1 MGAGQRRDQT
11 IKCAVILH
19 CHPRHH
25 SEEYLLSQ
33 LPVIVGFGGISPAG
47 RSSFHQ
53 GYRRLILDQ
62 LDASSR
68 QDTLIDLATLTG
80 LAQYDAGSYRLQGDA
95 SERFTAAELTSRIE
109 QQVRDNTL
117 IRRIHPDWFDVNA
130 VMFNRPASIKGS
142 DQGLSFRLRSRQLPQ
157 QIPTNWQIEEIGGG
171 QVEVRVDGSCELI
184 FPDSKPALVQSA
196 GMLPTG
202 FEPGKLYQS
211 RNHPRGLQMA
221 VYAASDALRSMGI
234 EYQTILDLLSPDQI
248 AVFASNS
255 IGQLDDLGFG
265 GLTKFPALGK
275 RTTSKQ
281 MPLGY
286 AQMPA
291 DFINAY
297 LLGNVGTT
305 GGALGAC
312 ATFLYNLKSGVEAI
326 RTGRSKLV
334 LVGGSDAPVT
344 PEIIEGFR
352 AMGALAEDKQLM
364 ALDDLA
370 EMAEEHYRRA
380 CRPFGNNCGFT
391 MGESSQFLVLMSD
404 DLALELG
411 ADIHG
416 AVADV
421 FVHADGHKKSIS
433 APGIGNY
440 MTLGKAA
447 SLVGTLLGEESLKQ
461 RSFVQAHGTSTPQN
475 RVTESHVIN
484 ETAKAFDISDWTVS
498 AVKAYLGHSQ
508 GTAGGDQLFA
518 SLGVW
523 KHGIVPGLTTT
534 AEIAEDVHSSNLHF
548 PLTHHETGAT
558 GMDSVL
564 INAKG
569 FGGNNA
575 SAAIMAP
582 HVVEQLLTR
591 RHGEAAMNAW
601 RKRREQ
607 VREQAEGYNQ
617 SAIMGQAKP
626 IYLYDHNVLTGE
638 DLQISADEI
647 SLPGYANPISL
658 QVENP
663 YKDLC

>member
-1 MGAGQRRDQT
+1 M
-11 IKCAVILH
+11 
-19 CHPRHH
+19 
-25 SEEYLLSQ
+25 SQ

-62 LDASSR
+62 LSEPNR
-68 QDTLIDLATLTG
+68 RDTLIDLATLTG
-80 LAQYDAGSYRLQGDA
+80 LAQYDAGHYRLGGDQGVRL
-95 SERFTAAELTSRIE
+95 SAAELAGSIE
-109 QQVRDNTL
+109 QHVLDNTL

-130 VMFNRPASIKGS
+130 VMFNRPASVKATE
-142 DQGLSFRLRSRQLPQ
+142 QGLTFRLRSRQLPL
-157 QIPTNWQIEEIGGG
+157 QIPTNWQVQEVGGG
-171 QVEVRVDGSCELI
+171 QVEVRIKGGCDLI
-184 FPDSKPALVQSA
+184 FPDTKPALVQSA

-221 VYAASDALRSMGI
+221 VYAASDALRSVGI
-234 EYQTILDLLSPDQI
+234 EYQTILDRLSPDQI

-255 IGQLDDLGFG
+255 IGQLDDMGFG

-297 LLGNVGTT
+297 LLGNVGAT

-312 ATFLYNLKSGVEAI
+312 ATFLYNLHNAVEEIRSG
-326 RTGRSKLV
+326 RCKLV

-364 ALDDLA
+364 ALDQLSA
-370 EMAEEHYRRA
+370 MAEEDYRRA
-380 CRPFGNNCGFT
+380 CRPFGDNCGFT
-391 MGESSQFLVLMSD
+391 IGESSQFLVLMSD

-440 MTLGKAA
+440 MTLGKSA
-447 SLVGTLLGEESLKQ
+447 SLVRTLLGEESLQQ

-484 ETAKAFDISDWTVS
+484 ETAKAFDIPAWTVS
-498 AVKAYLGHSQ
+498 AVKAYVGHSQ

-534 AEIAEDVHSSNLHF
+534 SSVADDVHTSNLHL
-548 PLTHHETGAT
+548 PLAHMETGAT

-575 SAAIMAP
+575 SATVLAP
-582 HVVEQLLTR
+582 HVVEQLLSK
-591 RHGEAAMNAW
+591 RHGEAAMTAW

-607 VREQAEGYNQ
+607 VREQAESYNQ
-617 SAIMGQAKP
+617 SAISGQARP

-638 DLQISADEI
+638 DLQITADEI
-647 SLPGYANPISL
+647 RLPGYANPISL
-658 QVENP
+658 HVNNP

>member
-1 MGAGQRRDQT
+1 
-11 IKCAVILH
+11 
-19 CHPRHH
+19 
-25 SEEYLLSQ
+25 LSQ

-53 GYRRLILDQ
+53 GYRRLILDR
-62 LDASSR
+62 LDESSR
-68 QDTLIDLATLTG
+68 QETLVDLATLTG
-80 LAQYDAGSYRLQGDA
+80 LAQYDAGQFRLQSDPRQGLNA
-95 SERFTAAELTSRIE
+95 RELAAAVEN
-109 QQVRDNTL
+109 QVCSNTL

-130 VMFNRPASIKGS
+130 VMFNRPASVQGTE
-142 DQGLSFRLRSRQLPQ
+142 QGLCFRLRSRHLPQ
-157 QIPTNWQIEEIGGG
+157 QIPANWQIEELGGG
-171 QVEVRVDGSCELI
+171 QVEVRVNGSCDLI
-184 FPDSKPALVQSA
+184 FPDSKQALVQSA

-202 FEPGKLYQS
+202 FQPGKLYQS

-221 VYAASDALRSMGI
+221 VYAASDALRSVGI
-234 EYQTILDLLSPDQI
+234 EYQSILDRLSPDQI

-265 GLTKFPALGK
+265 GLSKFPALGK

-297 LLGNVGTT
+297 LLGNVGAT

-312 ATFLYNLKSGVEAI
+312 ATFLYNLKSGVDAI
-326 RTGRSKLV
+326 RSGRCKLV

-352 AMGALAEDKQLM
+352 AMGALAEDRQLA
-364 ALDDLA
+364 ALDNLT
-370 EMAEEHYRRA
+370 ELAEEHYRLA

-411 ADIHG
+411 ADIHA

-440 MTLGKAA
+440 MTLGKAS
-447 SLVGTLLGEESLKQ
+447 SLVKSLLGEDSLQQ

-484 ETAKAFDISDWTVS
+484 ETAKAFNIPNWTVS

-523 KHGIVPGLTTT
+523 KYGVVPGLTTT
-534 AEIAEDVHSSNLHF
+534 TEIAEDVHTSNLNF
-548 PLTHHETGAT
+548 PLSHLETGAT
-558 GMDSVL
+558 ALDSVL

-575 SAAIMAP
+575 SAVVLAP
-582 HVVEQLLTR
+582 HVVEQLLTK
-591 RHGEAAMNAW
+591 RHGEAAMQAW
-601 RKRREQ
+601 RKKREQ
-607 VREQAEGYNQ
+607 VQAQASDYNQ
-617 SAIMGQAKP
+617 SAVCGQARP

-638 DLQISADEI
+638 YLQISADEI
-647 SLPGYANPISL
+647 RLPGYANAISL
-658 QVENP
+658 KVDNP

>member
-1 MGAGQRRDQT
+1 
-11 IKCAVILH
+11 
-19 CHPRHH
+19 
-25 SEEYLLSQ
+25 LSQ

-68 QDTLIDLATLTG
+68 QETLIDLATLTG
-80 LAQYDAGSYRLQGDA
+80 LAQYDAGHFRLQKDDSQRFEA
-95 SERFTAAELTSRIE
+95 RELSQAIER
-109 QQVRDNTL
+109 QVRDNTL
-117 IRRIHPDWFDVNA
+117 VRRIHADWFDVNA
-130 VMFNRPASIKGS
+130 VMFNRPASIKGG
-142 DQGLSFRLRSRQLPQ
+142 DQGLCFHLRQRQLPQ
-157 QIPTNWQIEEIGGG
+157 QIPANWQVQDIGGG
-171 QVEVRVDGSCELI
+171 QVEVRVDGSCDMI
-184 FPDSKPALVQSA
+184 FPDTKPALVQSA

-221 VYAASDALRSMGI
+221 IYAASDALRSVGI
-234 EYQTILDLLSPDQI
+234 EYQTILDRLSPDQI

-312 ATFLYNLKSGVEAI
+312 ATFLYNLKSGVDAI
-326 RTGRSKLV
+326 RSGQCKLV

-352 AMGALAEDKQLM
+352 AMGALAEDKQLA
-364 ALDDLA
+364 ALDSLA
-370 EMAEEHYRRA
+370 ELADEHYRRA

-391 MGESSQFLVLMSD
+391 IGESSQFLVLMSD

-447 SLVGTLLGEESLKQ
+447 SLVNTLLGEESLKH

-484 ETAKAFDISDWTVS
+484 ETARAFDIPAWTVS
-498 AVKAYLGHSQ
+498 AVKAFLGHSQ

-523 KHGIVPGLTTT
+523 KYGIVPGLTTT
-534 AEIAEDVHSSNLHF
+534 AEIAEDVHSSNLNF
-548 PLTHHETGAT
+548 PLSHLETGST

-575 SAAIMAP
+575 SAAVLAP
-582 HVVEQLLTR
+582 HVVETLLTR

-601 RKRREQ
+601 RKRRELA
-607 VREQAEGYNQ
+607 REQAEGYNQ
-617 SAIMGQAKP
+617 SAVYGLARP

-638 DLQISADEI
+638 DLQISAEEI
-647 SLPGYANPISL
+647 RLPGYANPISL

-663 YKDLC
+663 YKDLY

>member
-1 MGAGQRRDQT
+1 MGAGQRQDQT

-68 QDTLIDLATLTG
+68 QDSLIDLATLTG

-95 SERFTAAELTSRIE
+95 SERFTAAELTCRIE

-171 QVEVRVDGSCELI
+171 QVEVRIDGSCELI

-221 VYAASDALRSMGI
+221 VFAASDALRSMGI

-447 SLVGTLLGEESLKQ
+447 SLIGTLLGEESLKQ

-617 SAIMGQAKP
+617 SAIMGQARP

-647 SLPGYANPISL
+647 RLPGYTNPISL

>member
-1 MGAGQRRDQT
+1 M
-11 IKCAVILH
+11 
-19 CHPRHH
+19 
-25 SEEYLLSQ
+25 SQ

-47 RSSFHQ
+47 RSSFHH

-62 LDASSR
+62 LDEHSR
-68 QDTLIDLATLTG
+68 QETLTDLATLTG
-80 LAQYDAGSYRLQGDA
+80 LAQYDNGQ
-95 SERFTAAELTSRIE
+95 FTLGESTLPDRKALAAAVE
-109 QQVRDNTL
+109 QQVRNNTL

-130 VMFNRPASIKGS
+130 VMFNRPATVHTGE
-142 DQGLSFRLRSRQLPQ
+142 QPLQFTLRNRHLPQ
-157 QIPTNWQIEEIGGG
+157 VIPANWTLRDIGGG
-171 QVEVRVDGSCELI
+171 QSEVTVDGSCELI
-184 FPDSKPALVQSA
+184 FPDSKTALVQSA

-221 VYAASDALRSMGI
+221 VYAASDALRSVGI
-234 EYQTILDLLSPDQI
+234 DYDSIIDRLPPDQI

-352 AMGALAEDKQLM
+352 AMGALAEDKQLQ
-364 ALDDLA
+364 ALDNLA
-370 EMAEEHYRRA
+370 ELAEEHYRQA

-447 SLVGTLLGEESLKQ
+447 SLVSDMLGEESLRQ

-484 ETAKAFDISDWTVS
+484 ETAKAFDIPAWNVS

-523 KHGIVPGLTTT
+523 KYGIIPGLTTT
-534 AEIAEDVHSSNLHF
+534 PEIADDVHNSHLNL
-548 PLTHHETGAT
+548 PLQHLNTGAE

-575 SAAIMAP
+575 SAAVLAP
-582 HVVEQLLTR
+582 HAVEKLLTK
-591 RHGEAAMNAW
+591 RHGETAMNAW
-601 RKRREQ
+601 RQRREQ
-607 VREQAEGYNQ
+607 VREQAEAYNQ
-617 SAIMGQAKP
+617 AAINGLARP
-626 IYLYDHNVLTGE
+626 IYRYDYNVLTGE

-647 SLPGYANPISL
+647 RLPGYNQPISL
-658 QVENP
+658 RTQNP